1 MVTSTFNPSFFHL
14 GRFAL
19 SRKVSPSVLSKKFE
33 LHCSIER
40 DMDVRPSVLVD
51 GVPKSLN
58 GMESNKEP
66 SVSTILLNFEN
77 PFDPYGAS
85 STPLYQTATFKQVM
99 TQNRHSHSRI
109 ITCSKE
115 STISVPFITMI
126 RTPSITALTG
136 TENGLYDYTR
146 IGNPTRDVLES
157 LIGQIVHFALQT
169 GMAALATV
177 THLVETGQ
185 EIVAGDD
192 IYGGSD
198 RLLSHVLPGKG
209 VVVKARLLLS
219 QPLKL
224 GADIVMHSATKFISG
239 YADVMAGVLAVK
251 GESFQV
257 TINHICGSVALHI
270 SWLKVLNCMFTVVC
284 PFTSLVTNSLLTKCR
299 GGCISSFDCWILAGI
314 KTMSSTEKVN
324 YAGLPGHPGSSLHYS
339 QLLMGSVALSRHIV
353 EATKYLQHYR
363 SVKSLISMPCFMS
376 HAKHTRCSS

>member
-1 MVTSTFNPSFFHL
+1 MVTSTFNPSFCSLSSNLSHQGLSRGVHL

-85 STPLYQTATFKQVM
+85 STPLYQTATFKQ
-99 TQNRHSHSRI
+99 
-109 ITCSKE
+109 
-115 STISVPFITMI
+115 
-126 RTPSITALTG
+126 PSG

-146 IGNPTRDVLES
+146 SGNPTRDVLER
-157 LIGQIVHFALQT
+157 LLAKLDRADRAFCFTT

-209 VVVKARLLLS
+209 VVVKRVNMSDLN
-219 QPLKL
+219 
-224 GADIVMHSATKFISG
+224 V
-239 YADVMAGVLAVK
+239 
-251 GESFQV
+251 
-257 TINHICGSVALHI
+257 VASSI
-270 SWLKVLNCMFTVVC
+270 G
-284 PFTSLVTNSLLTKCR
+284 PLTKLVWLESPTNPR
-299 GGCISSFDCWILAGI
+299 
-314 KTMSSTEKVN
+314 
-324 YAGLPGHPGSSLHYS
+324 
-339 QLLMGSVALSRHIV
+339 
-353 EATKYLQHYR
+353 LQICDIR
-363 SVKSLISMPCFMS
+363 
-376 HAKHTRCSS
+376 